1 MKLKNLKV
9 NSARAETGDWVGDLP
24 DMDDLRLKV
33 RGFSNADFGA
43 ITARE
48 AAKVTREQRE
58 GGRRDGAPLP
68 EVRERI
74 MVKAMVETILLD
86 WDGLTDDGGAPIPYT
101 KETATTLLSDPDCRP
116 FRDAV
121 SLAAARVEE
130 FTEDQ
135 VEAVAGN

>member
-9 NSARAETGDWVGDLP
+9 NSARAQTGDWVGDLP
-24 DMDDLRLKV
+24 GMDDLRLKV

-43 ITARE
+43 VTSRE
-48 AAKVTREQRE
+48 VSKVSREQRE

-68 EVRERI
+68 HVREQI
-74 MVKAMVETILLD
+74 MARAMVETILLD
-86 WDGLTDDGGAPIPYT
+86 WDGLTDDDGTPIPYSKEAAT
-101 KETATTLLSDPDCRP
+101 KLLSDPDCRP

-130 FTEDQ
+130 FAEEQ
-135 VEAVAGN
+135 VEAAAGN

>member
-24 DMDDLRLKV
+24 GMDDLRLKV

-43 ITARE
+43 ITSRE
-48 AAKVTREQRE
+48 ASKVSREQRE

-68 EVRERI
+68 HVREQI
-74 MVKAMVETILLD
+74 MVKAMTDAILLD
-86 WDGLTDDGGAPIPYT
+86 WDGLTDDEGQPIPYT
-101 KETATTLLSDPDCRP
+101 KETAAQLLSDPDCRP

-130 FTEDQ
+130 FSEDQ
-135 VEAVAGN
+135 VQAVAGN